1 MEYFYL
7 NSDYEDITINK
18 NIFPLKMVI
27 LCFMY
32 LLLSIS
38 LSKKIEDIKPT
49 HNPKLKNDFKRLR
62 RCLNKDEYEYR
73 NMLTVAEL
81 ITESA
86 LNRKE
91 SRGAHC
97 RSDYNQTNILA
108 EHSYID
114 SSNEKEVCY
123 A

>member
-38 LSKKIEDIKPT
+38 ISKKIEDIKPT
-49 HNPKLKNDFKRLR
+49 YNPKLKNEFILRIIYFHLINLKQEKMIHFLILLKLSINLVMNIILFK
-62 RCLNKDEYEYR
+62 LN
-73 NMLTVAEL
+73 
-81 ITESA
+81 I
-86 LNRKE
+86 
-91 SRGAHC
+91 
-97 RSDYNQTNILA
+97 ILVSMIKM
-108 EHSYID
+108 E
-114 SSNEKEVCY
+114 N
-123 A
+123 

>member
-49 HNPKLKNDFKRLR
+49 YNPKLKNDF
-62 RCLNKDEYEYR
+62 NYKD
-73 NMLTVAEL
+73 NLFPF
-81 ITESA
+81 
-86 LNRKE
+86 
-91 SRGAHC
+91 
-97 RSDYNQTNILA
+97 NILF
-108 EHSYID
+108 YI
-114 SSNEKEVCY
+114 
-123 A
+123 